1 MYLINRQTN
10 KVEKELPER
19 TFRELNFRER
29 EHLQQ
34 WIVGQPDLL
43 GEELLIIQEEF
54 DGFSETR
61 ERLDLL
67 ALDKE
72 GNLVIIENKLDDT
85 GRDVTWQVLKYASY
99 CSTLKKEQIRS
110 IYQNYLDRKGYE
122 ETAMEMLSE
131 FFDGQDY
138 ADLSINQRQTQRI
151 FLVAGSFRKE
161 VTSTVLWLM
170 NYKLRIKCFRA
181 SIYTLGEQILL
192 DVEQVIPTPDTADY
206 IISMAD
212 KAQEDLSTQTE
223 KRQIEK
229 LRKEFWTLFL
239 ERVRGITPIY
249 QNISP
254 SHDHWL
260 SSGKTSIS
268 GVHYSC
274 IAAVTYVGLELNI
287 GTPSKDDNERLLHA
301 LAEDQAA
308 VEQQF
313 GAPLQWLPRPKIKR
327 SQILYRLEGVDIR
340 EQEDWEKML
349 DFLVDHMVRF
359 EEALR
364 EPLQRV
370 RKLTRANA
378 NNVSQ

>member
-1 MYLINRQTN
+1 MYLINRRTN
-10 KVEKELPER
+10 QVEKELPER
-19 TFRELNFRER
+19 SFRELNFRER

-43 GEELLIIQEEF
+43 GEDLLIIQEEF
-54 DGFSETR
+54 DGFSDTR

-67 ALDKE
+67 ALDKD
-72 GNLVIIENKLDDT
+72 GNVVVIENKLDDT
-85 GRDVTWQVLKYASY
+85 GRDATWQVLKYASY

-110 IYQNYLDRKGYE
+110 IYQTYLNRRGQNE
-122 ETAMEMLSE
+122 IAAELLSE

-138 ADLSINQRQTQRI
+138 ADLSLNQQQTQRI
-151 FLVAGSFRKE
+151 FMVAGNFRKE

-181 SIYTLGEQILL
+181 SIYTLNEQILL

-212 KAQEDLSTQTE
+212 KAQEDISTQTE

-229 LRKEFWTLFL
+229 LRKEFWTIFL
-239 ERVRGITPIY
+239 DRVRGKTPIY

-260 SSGKTSIS
+260 SSGKTGIS
-268 GVHYSC
+268 GVNYSC
-274 IAAVTYVGLELNI
+274 IAAVTYVGIELNI
-287 GTPSKDDNERLLHA
+287 GTPDKDENERLLHA
-301 LAEDQAA
+301 LLEYRSE
-308 VEQQF
+308 VEEQF
-313 GAPLQWLPRPKIKR
+313 GAALQWLPRPKIKR
-327 SQILYRLEGVDIR
+327 SQILYRLDGVDIR
-340 EQEDWEKML
+340 ERTDWEKML
-349 DFLVDHMVRF
+349 SFLTDHIARF

-364 EPLQRV
+364 VPLQQV
-370 RKLTRANA
+370 RRIVKETI
-378 NNVSQ
+378 